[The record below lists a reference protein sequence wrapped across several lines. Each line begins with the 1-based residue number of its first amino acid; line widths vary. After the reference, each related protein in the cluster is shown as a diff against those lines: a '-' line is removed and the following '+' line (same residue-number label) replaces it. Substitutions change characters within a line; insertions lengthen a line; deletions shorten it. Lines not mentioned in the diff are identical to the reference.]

1 MLNPN
6 KTLRKVARVGLRR
19 RPSAAMSVALVAL
32 FVALSGG
39 AYAAV
44 TIPDHSVGA
53 NQLKT
58 FAVTNPK
65 LANNAVGSRKIMPG
79 AVGFYRVNRNEV
91 QLRVNGTCASG
102 QAISSVSVTGTVTCA
117 AVAPN
122 EADSG
127 TGTAKTLTTSSASSC
142 QLPAGRWRC
151 VHGAG
156 QPAHQGDTGGG
167 RHQPRSRYG
176 ELHAGSR
183 HEHQR
188 DDDPVD
194 DRLSDDGRPGCRR
207 DAAADRRGSLERQ
220 RSGHQPELLVQHH
233 RHDGSDRD
241 GPADHDLRPVGEPAD
256 GHHDHDRGLAALL
269 TRARPMGGPSSS
281 LTG

>member
-44 TIPDHSVGA
+44 TIPNHSVGA

-65 LANNAVGSRKIMPG
+65 LANNVVGSRKIMPG

-127 TGTAKTLTTSSASSC
+127 TGTAKTLTTSSASIASFQLAGGAAYMVQANPRIRVTPAAGDINPAPVTVSC
-142 QLPAGRWRC
+142 TLAAGTSTSATTTQSTT
-151 VHGAG
+151 VYPTTAG
-156 QPAHQGDTGGG
+156 QA
-167 RHQPRSRYG
+167 
-176 ELHAGSR
+176 
-183 HEHQR
+183 
-188 DDDPVD
+188 VD
-194 DRLSDDGRPGCRR
+194 ATLP
-207 DAAADRRGSLERQ
+207 
-220 RSGHQPELLVQHH
+220 
-233 RHDGSDRD
+233 
-241 GPADHDLRPVGEPAD
+241 
-256 GHHDHDRGLAALL
+256 L
-269 TRARPMGGPSSS
+269 TVVAPSSANAQATNLNCS
-281 LTG
+281 YSTTDTTAPTVTAQPTTIYALSVNQPTATTTTTAG